1 MRQNTHQSA
10 LSAPN
15 GSDVRRLRQ
24 LRALMA
30 PLAQD
35 SGAVIEDTRM
45 LALAREVCD
54 ALLHED
60 ADGGLTRSEL
70 AQNVSPEFHAHL
82 DSRVNVF
89 VNLGLLQTYTAKRHQ
104 QRYVLNMAGYIGLM
118 VAERIGERGGIEE
131 LLNLLH
137 RTRQEI
143 LAQRISEDVV
153 SERLIEARRVFV
165 GFCNELRRRC
175 ETDTLEELIEYSRG
189 HDSTE
194 PMSEVAS
201 LNELVADRYP
211 SLSDSA
217 AALIRA
223 AQGYETERAVFM
235 DLLVVESAARRDFSL
250 LDPDDYR
257 SAALTADLDGL
268 AQVAAELIF
277 DVGTP
282 VVSPAQI
289 VDAIS
294 DYRPR
299 PTTRRR
305 PSEPPPSDGDP
316 MAAWEQAR
324 ERRLARTART
334 AELHL
339 AGGDE
344 RELTDTLRG
353 QPWTAT
359 AETLADLL
367 MLHQRDPVY
376 RLELRD
382 SVLIDTEAPVTY
394 FSPATLHANRRR
406 QAASPEPAVDAQT
419 EVRR

>member
-1 MRQNTHQSA
+1 MHRNGHPIVSSANRSDIRQ
-10 LSAPN
+10 
-15 GSDVRRLRQ
+15 LRQ

-35 SGAVIEDTRM
+35 SGAVIDDTRM

-70 AQNVSPEFHAHL
+70 AQNVSTSFHAEL
-82 DSRVNVF
+82 DGRINVF

-104 QRYVLNMAGYIGLM
+104 QRYVLNMAGYIGLL

-143 LAQRISEDVV
+143 LAQRISEPVV
-153 SERLIEARRVFV
+153 AERLIEARRVFI
-165 GFCNELRRRC
+165 GFSNELRRRC
-175 ETDTLEELIEYSRG
+175 ETDTLEELIAYSHG

-201 LNELVADRYP
+201 LNELVAARFP
-211 SLSDSA
+211 ALSDPA

-223 AQGYETERAVFM
+223 AQSYETERAVFM

-257 SAALTADLDGL
+257 SAALTAGPDAL

-282 VVSPAQI
+282 VVTPAEI
-289 VDAIS
+289 ADALAG
-294 DYRPR
+294 YRPR
-299 PTTRRR
+299 PVGRRR
-305 PSEPPPSDGDP
+305 PPEPPASDGDP
-316 MAAWEQAR
+316 MATWDQAR
-324 ERRLARTART
+324 ARRLARTARA

-339 AGGDE
+339 AGAEQRD
-344 RELTDTLRG
+344 LTDTLRA
-353 QPWTAT
+353 QPWPAT
-359 AETLADLL
+359 AEALADLL
-367 MLHQRDPVY
+367 MLHQRDRTY
-376 RLELRD
+376 RLEAHD
-382 SVLIDTEAPVTY
+382 SVLIDTDAPVTY
-394 FSPATLHANRRR
+394 FSPVTLHARR
-406 QAASPEPAVDAQT
+406 AAPDAAAGRPGDRDAQESAT
-419 EVRR
+419 